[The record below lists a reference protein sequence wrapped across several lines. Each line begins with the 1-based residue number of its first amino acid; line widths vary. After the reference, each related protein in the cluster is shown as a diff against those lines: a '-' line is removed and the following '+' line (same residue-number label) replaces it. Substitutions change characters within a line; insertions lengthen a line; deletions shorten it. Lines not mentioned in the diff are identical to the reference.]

1 MPDAR
6 STVVLIKNLIT
17 IYDIIVQEMA
27 AQVYNVGVNA
37 EPMPNGL
44 FSLAARF
51 YDTPLGYPMQI
62 YALESSNAIDTQ
74 MKNVTDAGI
83 DAQMLMIDVAPE
95 VTNNV
100 LSIANYC
107 TSRLTRATDEKDP
120 RADVCRD
127 RYESKITDL
136 IWAQL
141 QLFLLTCVENV
152 NANYEATIDFILDGL
167 RAFQK
172 QSRYFAGTVES
183 ARDLGRTTQL
193 VRIRLRAVVYGFRY
207 INFFF
212 F

>member
-1 MPDAR
+1 MPDPR
-6 STVVLIKNLIT
+6 STTVLIKNLIT

-37 EPMPNGL
+37 EPMPNAL

-51 YDTPLGYPMQI
+51 YETPLGYPMQI

-74 MKNVTDAGI
+74 VKNVTDYGI

-107 TSRLTRATDEKDP
+107 TARLTRATDEKDP
-120 RADVCRD
+120 RADVCRA
-127 RYESKITDL
+127 RFEPKITDL
-136 IWAQL
+136 IWTQL

-152 NANYEATIDFILDGL
+152 NANYEATINFIFDGL

-172 QSRYFAGTVES
+172 QSRYFTGTLES

-193 VRIRLRAVVYGFRY
+193 VYRIRFHADV
-207 INFFF
+207 
-212 F
+212 